1 MQSITQENIPNKAQM
16 LHFSQSNLALTFDD
30 A

>member
-1 MQSITQENIPNKAQM
+1 M

-30 A
+30 AWNLYKGNLQC